1 MNDEWFE
8 LLKWDGDEEL
18 RFITSTLDGIS
29 WPYDI
34 MSYDA
39 VPKFVEIYGGKMV
52 QSISVDNHPIVEHRK
67 ISFNHLLPRFQRQL
81 RSDKKLSRGA
91 IFRDIDTPNIEG
103 IKMYI
108 VAPNQLVVFTTKNGN
123 ITRASTRQDKSVMQN
138 DKVLL
143 PWLMSIKKHFMHGI
157 HKTAVQMIAQA
168 AVGIEENWNDNK
180 IQAHDYDMQLQEQ
193 IKKIRDLPMSVRT
206 KYSVDMY
213 KQHIDTI
220 RVPKELQ
227 EVHDREMNKAWSGIK
242 EILENGGEAGEP
254 SKDLKGPEWGFT

>member
-1 MNDEWFE
+1 MADV
-8 LLKWDGDEEL
+8 
-18 RFITSTLDGIS
+18 I
-29 WPYDI
+29 
-34 MSYDA
+34 A
-39 VPKFVEIYGGKMV
+39 
-52 QSISVDNHPIVEHRK
+52 
-67 ISFNHLLPRFQRQL
+67 
-81 RSDKKLSRGA
+81 
-91 IFRDIDTPNIEG
+91 NIEG